1 MNQRVT
7 MEVKMELC
15 SDAIFGSGYSVPA
28 GEDIGVCRDANGY
41 PYLRGSTLKGLLR
54 QSLMDLLA
62 WTSGTQDTLD
72 GILGRE
78 GWAGGQ
84 EDRQIQLTDLT
95 MKDSPRDPEDCFSLR
110 TFTAMENGVV
120 KSGSLRTA
128 ACIRRGSKFRG
139 WLECDSG
146 DEKLIRQALK
156 GIKWAGTM
164 RSRGFGRVQLTAG
177 KAVPTAQKP
186 ERPVEPAYCLF
197 YRLRTE
203 SRVLLTDAARSTG
216 NEQQTWGFIP
226 GSAVRG
232 WVIGTL
238 ARRDPDWFSQHREA
252 LLTEETR
259 FLDAM
264 PSRKGMVPLPSV
276 MGFYEDKEETVFES
290 VVVKETFTPGLKR
303 AKTGSFCA
311 LNGHTMDCW
320 RAATGGTVRINR
332 SAADTTQTQMF
343 QTHCLEPG
351 QTLEGYIFLRQ
362 PELAL
367 SVAAALSGDIWLGA
381 DRFSG
386 YGRCRVEEC
395 KPVARPAWQEA
406 YGCQTPDQIGQRLYM
421 LALSPVSMV
430 NQAGEIC
437 GLDEKALACALEVD
451 RVQVI
456 RCSTAVSEYG
466 GYNRTWSSRIP
477 TARMYDRGSLFL
489 LECSSPPSLAVLH
502 RLENDGIGIRRAEG
516 FGQVLFLR
524 KGLLEGITAKKLKQ
538 PGAAEVDSEAV
549 NQRRRR
555 ILWIMKTAPAV
566 QQMALSA
573 SQLGSVQSQCEQAI
587 AQGGDTTELEGFLQK
602 NLTERGAKHG
612 AKFERIAALIRD
624 TLNQDSDKLQQLH
637 LLCDLFDYQRK
648 WQGQA
653 KKEVTAE

>member
-1 MNQRVT
+1 M
-7 MEVKMELC
+7 
-15 SDAIFGSGYSVPA
+15 
-28 GEDIGVCRDANGY
+28 
-41 PYLRGSTLKGLLR
+41 
-54 QSLMDLLA
+54 
-62 WTSGTQDTLD
+62 
-72 GILGRE
+72 
-78 GWAGGQ
+78 
-84 EDRQIQLTDLT
+84 
-95 MKDSPRDPEDCFSLR
+95 
-110 TFTAMENGVV
+110 
-120 KSGSLRTA
+120 
-128 ACIRRGSKFRG
+128 
-139 WLECDSG
+139 
-146 DEKLIRQALK
+146 
-156 GIKWAGTM
+156 
-164 RSRGFGRVQLTAG
+164 
-177 KAVPTAQKP
+177 
-186 ERPVEPAYCLF
+186 EPANCLF

-332 SAADTTQTQMF
+332 SAADTAQTQMF

-351 QTLEGYIFLRQ
+351 QILEGYIFLKQ
-362 PELAL
+362 PELAPA
-367 SVAAALSGDIWLGA
+367 VAAALSGDIWLGA

-395 KPVARPAWQEA
+395 RSMARPAWQEA
-406 YGCQTPDQIGQRLYM
+406 YGCQEPDQADQRLYM

-430 NQAGEIC
+430 NQAGEVC
-437 GLDEKALACALEVD
+437 GLDEKALARALEVEWV
-451 RVQVI
+451 RVVQ
-456 RCSTAVSEYG
+456 CSTAVSEYG
-466 GYNRTWSSRIP
+466 GYNRTWSSRVP

-489 LECSSPPSLAVLH
+489 LECSSLPALSALH
-502 RLENDGIGIRRAEG
+502 RLEQDGIGIRRAEG

-524 KGLLEGITAKKLKQ
+524 KGLLEGITTKKLEQ
-538 PGAAEVDSEAV
+538 PGAAEVDLEAV
-549 NQRRRR
+549 SQRHRR
-555 ILWIMKTAPAV
+555 IRWIMETAPAV
-566 QQMALSA
+566 QQMALSP

-624 TLNQDSDKLQQLH
+624 TLNQDPDKLQQLR

-653 KKEVTAE
+653 KKEVAAE

>member
-7 MEVKMELC
+7 MEVEMELC

-28 GEDIGVCRDANGY
+28 GEDIGVCRDAGGY

-54 QSLMDLLA
+54 QSLTDLLA
-62 WTSGTQDTLD
+62 WTGGTQDTLD

-95 MKDSPRDPEDCFSLR
+95 MKDSPRDPEDCFALR

-128 ACIRRGSKFRG
+128 ACIRRGSKFGG

-146 DEKLIRQALK
+146 DESLIRQALR

-164 RSRGFGRVQLTAG
+164 RSRGFGRVRLTAG

-186 ERPVEPAYCLF
+186 EHPVEPAKCLF

-203 SRVLLTDAARSTG
+203 SRVLLTDATRSTG

-238 ARRDPDWFSQHREA
+238 ARQDPDWFSQHREA

-264 PSRKGMVPLPSV
+264 PSREGMVPLPSV

-311 LNGHTMDCW
+311 LKGHTMDCW

-351 QTLEGYIFLRQ
+351 QTLEGYIFLKQ
-362 PELAL
+362 PELAPA
-367 SVAAALSGDIWLGA
+367 VATALSGDIWLGA

-386 YGRCRVEEC
+386 YGRCQVEEC
-395 KPVARPAWQEA
+395 RPVARPAWQEA
-406 YGCQTPDQIGQRLYM
+406 YGCQEPDQTGQRLYM

-430 NQAGEIC
+430 NQAGEVC
-437 GLDEKALACALEVD
+437 GLDEKALARALEVD
-451 RVQVI
+451 RVQVV

-466 GYNRTWSSRIP
+466 GYNRTWSSRVP

-489 LECSSPPSLAVLH
+489 LECSTPPSLTALH
-502 RLENDGIGIRRAEG
+502 RLEQEGIGIRRAEG

-524 KGLLEGITAKKLKQ
+524 KGLLEGITAKKLEQ

-555 ILWIMKTAPAV
+555 IRWIMETAPAV
-566 QQMALSA
+566 QQMALSP

-587 AQGGDTTELEGFLQK
+587 AGDTAELEGFLQK
-602 NLTERGAKHG
+602 NLTKRGAKHR

-624 TLNQDSDKLQQLH
+624 TLDQDPDKLQQLR

-648 WQGQA
+648 WKGQA
-653 KKEVTAE
+653 KKEVAAE